1 MRIRTVRHKGLKR
14 FIEEDDDRGIRGD
27 LANRVRRILTA
38 LLSARDIDGLR
49 GPPGWRIHQL
59 SGDRAG
65 TWSISVSGNW
75 RVTFDLDR
83 GEVCNLDLEDYHR

>member
-1 MRIRTVRHKGLKR
+1 MQIRSVRHRGLQR
-14 FIEEDDDRGIRGD
+14 FIEDNDTRGVRSD
-27 LANRVRRILTA
+27 LVNRVRNVLTVLIA
-38 LLSARDIDGLR
+38 AQDMNGVQ

-75 RVTFDLDR
+75 RLTFTIEQGAID
-83 GEVCNLDLEDYHR
+83 NLDLEDYH